1 MNPGQRVR
9 LAELMNRVR
18 LVPDSPSQD
27 LPQEFSLRPEDV
39 PLVAAAIAARASHLI
54 AGDRRDFGPYF
65 GKRLGEVL
73 VLPPRDYPAI
83 SKRKPRRS
91 NKK

>member
-1 MNPGQRVR
+1 MR
-9 LAELMNRVR
+9 LTELMKRVR
-18 LVPDSPSQD
+18 LVPDAPSQD
-27 LPQEFSLRPEDV
+27 LPEESLLRAKDV
-39 PLVAAAIAARASHLI
+39 PIVAAAIGAGASHLI
-54 AGDRRDFGPYF
+54 TGDRRDFGPYF

-73 VLPPRDYPAI
+73 VLPPRDYLAI